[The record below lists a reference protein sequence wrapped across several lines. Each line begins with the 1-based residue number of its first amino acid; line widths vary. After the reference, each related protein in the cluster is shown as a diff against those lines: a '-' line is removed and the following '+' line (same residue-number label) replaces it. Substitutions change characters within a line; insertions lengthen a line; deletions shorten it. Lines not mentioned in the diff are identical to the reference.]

1 MCFYHGG
8 VKKDEHTGEA
18 KICIVMTPVISQI
31 IKVIQVTMGDK
42 VCVCAKL
49 TEHLNNWLKVNMLYL
64 PFKYHN
70 IQCYLFK
77 KKIN

>member
-31 IKVIQVTMGDK
+31 INVIQVTLGDK
-42 VCVCAKL
+42 VCVCVP
-49 TEHLNNWLKVNMLYL
+49 N
-64 PFKYHN
+64 
-70 IQCYLFK
+70 
-77 KKIN
+77 